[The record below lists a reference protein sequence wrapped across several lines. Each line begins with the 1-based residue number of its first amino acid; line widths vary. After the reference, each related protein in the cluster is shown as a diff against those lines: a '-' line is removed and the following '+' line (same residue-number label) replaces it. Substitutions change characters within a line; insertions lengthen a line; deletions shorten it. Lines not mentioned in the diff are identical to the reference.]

1 MVAPGWQGA
10 TIVLVTGSL
19 KNKLPEMFV
28 VTYSPFFKRFREHQA
43 PRKSEVIDFQSTF
56 DLGANCLG
64 FRGRKPP

>member
-19 KNKLPEMFV
+19 ENKLPEMFV

-43 PRKSEVIDFQSTF
+43 PRKSEVIDF
-56 DLGANCLG
+56 
-64 FRGRKPP
+64 